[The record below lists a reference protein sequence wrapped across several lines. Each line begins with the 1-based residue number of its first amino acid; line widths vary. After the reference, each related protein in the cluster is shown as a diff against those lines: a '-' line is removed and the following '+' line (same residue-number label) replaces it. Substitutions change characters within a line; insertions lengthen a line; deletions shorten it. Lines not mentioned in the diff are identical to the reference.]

1 MIQKQAPLLV
11 GLAAAVTLLLRW
23 PASPSTTPPAA
34 GSAATSLPAA
44 VATAGGT
51 TPAPRSI
58 PAVPGASAAQPAA
71 EFAWAAYTRLYREV
85 LDVPPPPSAAG
96 GETTQI
102 RGRLLAQPVS
112 LDISVQPRQV
122 PATDLSEIAKSARNH
137 GYAMEFMIALV
148 ADPIDTRLALDFD
161 LALSALQRGLAEG
174 EYRLVC
180 KWLPWTDLDPGEQQQ
195 HRGAAGMMLFRYDSP
210 QPGTPED
217 RSLLAVFVVGE
228 TPKLGI
234 HKLAFQ
240 RAVDFILTLHPP
252 AAGKAVEIPVLGPT
266 FSGSADSLRLAIA
279 AEPGDA
285 RFRIVSGSA
294 AAPDLEAR
302 LQGGPLADRVR
313 FSRTL
318 VDEDTQAST
327 ALAFLR
333 DTMGWDLDRAALLI
347 EYDTVYGGEL
357 LENRIPRFPQI
368 LRLSFPSGLFALRNA
383 WEEAGYSPPAQDAA
397 ANPKALP
404 RSKTTLD
411 VSLKDQG
418 TPVDVVPELSPLTPR
433 VGDMAAANLLREIS
447 RSRISYI
454 GILATD
460 IKDELFLAEQIRR
473 WAPGVILF
481 VFDNDLLYIHPQYN
495 ATMFGTLVISSFPL
509 APEGS
514 LPVLSLATPA
524 NDRRQFASALQ
535 EGTFIAVRRLLREPT
550 AAPAVWIAACGNYAM
565 APLVRLPAR
574 AQPPPPPWRSSIE
587 ALGPHR
593 RASPAPPPPARPSA
607 EAGLQS
613 LLFLLVFAGATYG
626 LWRAGMFPWA
636 SSTLSPQASSIQTLL
651 LRVGTAL
658 LSLGA
663 AGILLLEWQPERT
676 GWGWLPFAFQVLGYL
691 VPTGLFVMTRAP
703 SKMKANLTRSE
714 RQGRKWAWRA
724 AFAVGLALPPALG
737 WLAFWLWQVDGDG
750 LFRLRARAFS
760 GGLSPLVSLAWILAA
775 VVFWIFIELKRR
787 LVRERHRTSWP
798 FHATGDRLLSWTR
811 PDAAKIDRILDRMLP
826 PAPWILALFAVMT
839 LVVLGAG
846 PRMQPIGERWSY
858 GLIFLLLWA
867 AAMVLG
873 LLSFARFLGA
883 WCHLKRMLRCVEQA
897 ELVEVLKPIGSE
909 VQWKPMAF
917 SWYAPSNAAL
927 KQEVK
932 QLERQIY
939 PAVEEVASLPPSDLW
954 VEIQRASESRN
965 RFAREVALQRDLE
978 SRFRR
983 AERRLATERN
993 SMGVDDFY
1001 AARLIAYLRQV
1012 FNQLRYFLVGA
1023 FGTGLAAVLAVVTF
1037 AFEPRQLLML
1047 CLAAIVL
1054 GMSAASATVFV
1065 QMERNVTLSAIGGT
1079 EAGTFPLDW
1088 PFVSKILTYVVLPV
1102 LTLTA
1107 GQFPSIGRLLS
1118 GMLDPLA
1125 RLLGAG

>member
-137 GYAMEFMIALV
+137 GCAMEFMIALV

-495 ATMFGTLVISSFPL
+495 
-509 APEGS
+509 
-514 LPVLSLATPA
+514 
-524 NDRRQFASALQ
+524 
-535 EGTFIAVRRLLREPT
+535 
-550 AAPAVWIAACGNYAM
+550 
-565 APLVRLPAR
+565 
-574 AQPPPPPWRSSIE
+574 
-587 ALGPHR
+587 
-593 RASPAPPPPARPSA
+593 
-607 EAGLQS
+607 
-613 LLFLLVFAGATYG
+613 
-626 LWRAGMFPWA
+626 
-636 SSTLSPQASSIQTLL
+636 
-651 LRVGTAL
+651 
-658 LSLGA
+658 
-663 AGILLLEWQPERT
+663 
-676 GWGWLPFAFQVLGYL
+676 
-691 VPTGLFVMTRAP
+691 
-703 SKMKANLTRSE
+703 
-714 RQGRKWAWRA
+714 
-724 AFAVGLALPPALG
+724 
-737 WLAFWLWQVDGDG
+737 
-750 LFRLRARAFS
+750 
-760 GGLSPLVSLAWILAA
+760 
-775 VVFWIFIELKRR
+775 
-787 LVRERHRTSWP
+787 
-798 FHATGDRLLSWTR
+798 
-811 PDAAKIDRILDRMLP
+811 
-826 PAPWILALFAVMT
+826 
-839 LVVLGAG
+839 
-846 PRMQPIGERWSY
+846 
-858 GLIFLLLWA
+858 
-867 AAMVLG
+867 
-873 LLSFARFLGA
+873 
-883 WCHLKRMLRCVEQA
+883 
-897 ELVEVLKPIGSE
+897 
-909 VQWKPMAF
+909 
-917 SWYAPSNAAL
+917 
-927 KQEVK
+927 
-932 QLERQIY
+932 
-939 PAVEEVASLPPSDLW
+939 
-954 VEIQRASESRN
+954 
-965 RFAREVALQRDLE
+965 
-978 SRFRR
+978 
-983 AERRLATERN
+983 
-993 SMGVDDFY
+993 
-1001 AARLIAYLRQV
+1001 
-1012 FNQLRYFLVGA
+1012 
-1023 FGTGLAAVLAVVTF
+1023 
-1037 AFEPRQLLML
+1037 
-1047 CLAAIVL
+1047 
-1054 GMSAASATVFV
+1054 
-1065 QMERNVTLSAIGGT
+1065 
-1079 EAGTFPLDW
+1079 
-1088 PFVSKILTYVVLPV
+1088 
-1102 LTLTA
+1102 
-1107 GQFPSIGRLLS
+1107 
-1118 GMLDPLA
+1118 
-1125 RLLGAG
+1125 